1 MTQAVVGRSRESD
14 GKGHMYSEG
23 FEVASDRQNGAKSE
37 CMMDTSNKTSDGQEF
52 KGRNVH

>member
-1 MTQAVVGRSRESD
+1 MTQAVGRSRESD